1 MKSSKKYIW
10 LLVGVIF
17 LGCETPISIEI
28 PNKGKTKII
37 EGWIENDQPAVV
49 IVSNSLPYFSK
60 IDTAAIFASIDRTA
74 TVKITDDMGNS
85 EQLQL
90 GFSLDHIFGVLGGAY
105 VGKNIKGIPGHTYTL
120 YVESGGKTYTSQT
133 YIPDTKVQIDS
144 FELRKFPNVDTA
156 AMLRM
161 YFHDNPN
168 TYDCYRFFLKIKDLD
183 LIYSQIVTGTF
194 DDLTFNGIYG
204 SYELMRRPMSN
215 LSFSGQT
222 QEEWENYNRPTF
234 RKGDIIYIKSTMT
247 DVATQKFWFPLQT
260 DIALGMNPMS
270 TPEIYPTNIE
280 GENVTGIW
288 SGYNVRYDTVKFE

>member
-1 MKSSKKYIW
+1 MKRSRIYIW
-10 LLVGVIF
+10 LLTGIIF

-28 PNKGKTKII
+28 PHKGKTKII

-49 IVSNSLPYFSK
+49 VVSSSIPYFSK
-60 IDTAAIFASIDRTA
+60 IDTAAIFGSVDRNA
-74 TVKITDDMGNS
+74 IVKISDDMGNT

-105 VGKNIKGIPGHTYTL
+105 VGSTIKGIPGHTYTL
-120 YVESGGKTYTSQT
+120 YVESGGNVYTSQT
-133 YIPDTKVQIDS
+133 YIPTSTVQIDS
-144 FELRKFPNVDTA
+144 FELRKFPGVDTA
-156 AMLRM
+156 ATLRM
-161 YFHDNPN
+161 YFHDNPD

-183 LIYSQIVTGTF
+183 LIYSQIVTGAF
-194 DDLTFNGIYG
+194 DDLTFNGIHG

-215 LSFSGQT
+215 LSFAGQT
-222 QEEWENYNRPTF
+222 QEEWDNYNRPTF
-234 RKGDIIYIKSTMT
+234 RKGDVIYIKSTMT
-247 DVATQKFWFPLQT
+247 DVATQQFWFPLQT